1 MKLKLSYLILFNIFS
16 VNLLFAQSLPHTF
29 SANSAAKAEEV
40 NENFQFLANQFK
52 VNKKTIDCST
62 DNMTK
67 AIEDGYNHLVLNGT
81 CKGHL
86 LITPVSGFLEKL
98 YQNYGWVS
106 NKPVYSLTLE
116 GGSQGGVW
124 DDTGI
129 GAKTSL
135 LVRGNLVL
143 KNLTIKHQISLQNNS
158 LLIADNVTTEK
169 MNVMSGSSA
178 DFVNSTIKCDSSY
191 ELDCVYLE
199 DGGVLDMNKVTLT
212 MEGVGSAVSV
222 NKNST
227 AEIKESNIN
236 RTSNGEVLVVQYN
249 SSLQLED
256 TNVTAASGEA
266 FIGFN
271 GYLNLSGGSIKR
283 TSGTPTVRVL
293 GPSIFHVSSSGTVAD
308 IECDGKLVYL
318 DKGSSSATIT
328 NNNNAECQ

>member
-1 MKLKLSYLILFNIFS
+1 MKFKLPIIIVFSIFS
-16 VNLLFAQSLPHTF
+16 INQLFAQTLPHTF

-81 CKGHL
+81 CKANL
-86 LITPVSGFLEKL
+86 MITPVGEYLESFFP
-98 YQNYGWVS
+98 NS
-106 NKPVYSLTLE
+106 KPIYALTLE
-116 GGSQGGVW
+116 GGLEGVW
-124 DDTGI
+124 DNTDSGI
-129 GAKTSL
+129 QASALFKGTL
-135 LVRGNLVL
+135 FI
-143 KNLTIKHQISLQNNS
+143 KNLSVKQTIYLNNNS
-158 LLIADNVTTEK
+158 VLFADNVTLEK
-169 MNVMSGSSA
+169 LSVLSGSSV
-178 DFVNSTIKCDSSY
+178 DLSNSTVKCDSSIDN
-191 ELDCVYLE
+191 DCVYLE

-212 MEGVGSAVSV
+212 MEGDGSAVSL

-236 RTSNGEVLVVQYN
+236 RTSNGEVLAVQYN

-271 GYLNLSGGSIKR
+271 GYLNLNGGSIIR

-293 GPSIFHVSSSGTVAD
+293 GPSIFHVSNSGIVAD